1 MAGLV
6 LALQINYPSLQM
18 QRERI
23 NAHAQAAL
31 MMAGILFAAGAFTG
45 IMKDSGMLDAM
56 AKSAIGLVPAGSG
69 RHLPFFTALVSMP
82 LSVLFDPDSFYFGV
96 LPVLAQTAAKFGVP
110 PVQMAQAAM
119 LGMHTTGFP
128 VSPLTPAPFLLVGLV
143 GIEFREH
150 QKFTLPF
157 LLAATLFM
165 TAVAVGLG
173 IFPI

>member
-1 MAGLV
+1 M
-6 LALQINYPSLQM
+6 ALQINYPNPKV
-18 QRERI
+18 QRERV

-56 AKSAIGLVPAGSG
+56 AKSAIGFTPASAG
-69 RHLPFFTALVSMP
+69 RHLPFALGLVSMP

-96 LPVLAQTAAKFGVP
+96 LPVLSQAAAKFGVP

-119 LGMHTTGFP
+119 VGLHTTGFP
-128 VSPLTPAPFLLVGLV
+128 VSPLTPAPFLLVGLA
-143 GIEFREH
+143 GIEFRDH
-150 QKFTLPF
+150 QKFSLPF
-157 LLAATLFM
+157 LLGASVWMTL
-165 TAVAVGLG
+165 ACVAIR